1 MAQASNRKDLVNMRK
16 LNFNEILL
24 VSKILR
30 EMGTK
35 AYVEYAIRMNE
46 RLTEKMKKD
55 VSKSDEEKKKAKD
68 DAIGIDV
75 AIFVLENMDLARD
88 SLFELFASYNEIS
101 AEEAKKLDFDK
112 IVETVQ
118 NIIKAGLPDALMKI
132 LKKTGIN
139 FLAKANV

>member
-1 MAQASNRKDLVNMRK
+1 MRK